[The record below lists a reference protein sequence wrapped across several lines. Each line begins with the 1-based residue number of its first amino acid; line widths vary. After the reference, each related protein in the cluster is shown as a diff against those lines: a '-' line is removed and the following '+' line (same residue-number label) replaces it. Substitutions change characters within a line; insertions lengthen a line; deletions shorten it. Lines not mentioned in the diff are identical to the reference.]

1 MTVVLNRW
9 NRQFVVFFFL
19 PIKHLGMRKKAKEQS
34 IKIDIL
40 DNSYSH
46 GVNLDT
52 SVATSYSV

>member
-1 MTVVLNRW
+1 M
-9 NRQFVVFFFL
+9 VFFFL